1 MPLLKQDI
9 RSSART
15 GKTTMLLALAAGYY
29 ARDIP
34 GVIVTRSQEAVREF
48 KKRHASP
55 FDVWG
60 PNDLNLYLRR
70 LGSATP
76 NYRVFLLDDADL
88 MSSGDG
94 HPSALLEHRFNRSDD
109 YVVVLSFI
117 TGEQT
122 KPSVLMSRENPDGW
136 KLESL
141 TEKLREEINSKSL
154 NIASDPSVEAQLV
167 TNNNF
172 QIIGLLMQ
180 IEALQC
186 ESMVIMSQIGP
197 DQGPTGRARLGNKE
211 KQEGAIC

>member
-9 RSSART
+9 RSPSRT
-15 GKTTMLLALAAGYY
+15 GKTTMLLALAAGYF
-29 ARDIP
+29 AQNIP
-34 GVIVTRSQEAVREF
+34 GVIVTRTQQAVGEF

-60 PNDLNLYLRR
+60 PNDLVRYLRR
-70 LGSATP
+70 TRSCTP
-76 NYRVFLLDDADL
+76 HYRVFLLDDSDL
-88 MSSGDG
+88 MSSSEG
-94 HPSALLEHRFNRSDD
+94 HPAELLEHHFKDTSD
-109 YVVVLSFI
+109 YIVVASFY
-117 TGEQT
+117 TDEQT
-122 KPSVLMSRENPDGW
+122 KSPILMSRENPTGW

-141 TEKLREEINSKSL
+141 TEKLREEINRKSL
-154 NIASDPSVEAQLV
+154 NIASDPSVEAQIV

-180 IEALQC
+180 IEALQR

-211 KQEGAIC
+211 KQEGATC